1 MNKDILKILQDNLIV
16 INRKNLK
23 TFIEK
28 RLTNTIQI
36 DAHKFNPSVLIFQ
49 SNGLEYIHH
58 NEEDIDLHGY
68 SVIIGEWN
76 NHNILNFLSMDCS
89 DVIGI
94 LLDDNIIRFQMD
106 NPELNDPSYFELKIS
121 CNFIPLED

>member
-1 MNKDILKILQDNLIV
+1 MNNNALKILQDNLIV

-36 DAHKFNPSVLIFQ
+36 KAHKFNPSVLIFQ

-58 NEEDIDLHGY
+58 NEEDIDLQGY
-68 SVIIGEWN
+68 TIAINEWN
-76 NHNILNFLSMDCS
+76 NHKIIEFLSINYS
-89 DVIGI
+89 DNVGI
-94 LLDDNIIRFQMD
+94 LLNENIIRFQMD
-106 NPELNDPSYFELKIS
+106 NPESDDPSYFELKIS